1 MTDVVCGVVKD
12 GERFLITQ
20 RGDNKNRGLWEFPGG
35 KVINEE
41 HPFESIKREL
51 LEELEIV
58 VNPIRELIR
67 YPFKNYNLVFVLCEP
82 VDLTKIK
89 LNEHL
94 DFCWVKKTDFHE
106 YNFLE
111 GDRQF
116 VLNFNK

>member
-51 LEELEIV
+51 
-58 VNPIRELIR
+58 
-67 YPFKNYNLVFVLCEP
+67 
-82 VDLTKIK
+82 
-89 LNEHL
+89 
-94 DFCWVKKTDFHE
+94 
-106 YNFLE
+106 
-111 GDRQF
+111 
-116 VLNFNK
+116 